1 LTEGHRFKIYGTAEF
16 RSPSLIVGWSQDAGK
31 LGPNVIDFLKRKLDA
46 QDFAEIEP
54 SEFFPAT
61 GVLIEDDIV
70 QLPEAKFF
78 SCEEKDILLFKSDGP
93 GQAHY
98 EFLTALLEVAQHHCR
113 AVELYTI
120 GGIISVMDHSGPR
133 RVSAI
138 ANQPQLKRTLAAYDI
153 ETNLNYETPPG
164 GRPTLSSF
172 LLWAAKRRNIAGAAL
187 WTEVPFYLA
196 ATEDPRACKQVLT
209 ILDKK
214 FNLGTDLAELD
225 WEIEKQDEKIEELK
239 GQDSD
244 IHKYIEMLQRGMML
258 SETESEKLAER
269 VTEFL
274 GKRG

>member
-1 LTEGHRFKIYGTAEF
+1 MIEGHRFKIYRTAEF
-16 RSPSLIVGWSQDAGK
+16 HNPSLIVGWNRDAAN
-31 LGPNVIDFLKRKLDA
+31 LGASVIDFLKHKLNA

-54 SEFFPAT
+54 LEFFPAT

-70 QLPEAKFF
+70 QFPEGKFY

-98 EFLTALLEVAQHHCR
+98 EFLTAVLEVAQHCCR
-113 AVELYTI
+113 AMELYTI
-120 GGIISVMDHSGPR
+120 GGIISVMAHSGPR
-133 RVSAI
+133 RVSTV
-138 ANQPQLKRTLAAYDI
+138 ANQPQLKRTLAAYGI

-172 LLWAAKRRNIAGAAL
+172 LLWVAKRRNIAGATL
-187 WTEVPFYLA
+187 WAEVPFYLA
-196 ATEDPRACKQVLT
+196 AAEDPRACKQVLT

-214 FNLGTDLAELD
+214 LNLGTDLAELD
-225 WEIEKQDEKIEELK
+225 WQIEKQDEKIEELK
-239 GQDSD
+239 GQDSE

-258 SETESEKLAER
+258 SENESETLAKR

-274 GKRG
+274 GKRD

>member
-1 LTEGHRFKIYGTAEF
+1 MTERHRFKICGKAEF
-16 RSPSLIVGWSQDAGK
+16 RSPSLIVGWSQDAGR

-70 QLPEAKFF
+70 QLPEAKLY
-78 SCEEKDILLFKSDGP
+78 SCEEKGILLFKSDGP
-93 GQAHY
+93 SRAHY
-98 EFLTALLEVAQHHCR
+98 EFLTALLDIVQHHCQ
-113 AVELYTI
+113 AAELYAI
-120 GGIISVMDHSGPR
+120 GGIISVMAHSGPR
-133 RVSAI
+133 RVSAV

-153 ETNLNYETPPG
+153 GTDLNYETPPG

-187 WTEVPFYLA
+187 WAEVPFYLA
-196 ATEDPRACKQVLT
+196 AIEDPRACKQVLT
-209 ILDKK
+209 IFDKK
-214 FNLGTDLAELD
+214 LNLGTDLAELD